1 MRVKAKDRITISLSN
16 DIIEYIK
23 RCAEEQKMSQS
34 VIAERLL
41 LKGMECAEFK
51 VIEKPKEVITIKSE
65 EIEKPK
71 AEMNHNDSSIVGMF
85 LGM

>member
-1 MRVKAKDRITISLSN
+1 MRVKAKDRITVSLSN

-34 VIAERLL
+34 VIVERLM
-41 LKGMECAEFK
+41 LKGMECAEPII
-51 VIEKPKEVITIKSE
+51 IEKPKIITKVEEVKE
-65 EIEKPK
+65 PK
-71 AEMNHNDSSIVGMF
+71 VEMNHDDSSIMGMF

>member
-1 MRVKAKDRITISLSN
+1 MRVKAKDRITVSLSN

-34 VIAERLL
+34 VIVERLM
-41 LKGMECAEFK
+41 LKGMECAEPI
-51 VIEKPKEVITIKSE
+51 IEKPKIITKE
-65 EIEKPK
+65 EDVEEPK
-71 AEMNHNDSSIVGMF
+71 VEMDHDDSSIMGMF

>member
-34 VIAERLL
+34 VIAERLM

-51 VIEKPKEVITIKSE
+51 VIEKPKAIE
-65 EIEKPK
+65 EPYKEEKEEPK
-71 AEMNHNDSSIVGMF
+71 KEMNHNDSSIVGMF